1 MPLITIPPL
10 VVVVLLVQL
19 RSQPALAWNNGAA
32 LKPPLGFANWN
43 LFGCNYTDSTF
54 REMAD
59 AFVSTG
65 LVRTLDSSALEI
77 CLPTTSPCPV
87 VASGPCSLCGPN
99 RQAKV
104 WRGMHCAVT
113 GRPGRRVGWSVYARA
128 GVHRP

>member
-1 MPLITIPPL
+1 MKPSHGRQMPLITLPL
-10 VVVVLLVQL
+10 ARVVALLVQL

-65 LVRTLDSSALEI
+65 LVSAFGLKA
-77 CLPTTSPCPV
+77 P
-87 VASGPCSLCGPN
+87 
-99 RQAKV
+99 
-104 WRGMHCAVT
+104 
-113 GRPGRRVGWSVYARA
+113 
-128 GVHRP
+128 